1 MSDSREREKSPVKGT
16 ERTGSGRGAL
26 PEGTVLKERYKLEK
40 VLGRGGF
47 GITYKALD
55 MNVQVDVA
63 VKEYLT
69 EPGAEPERAVREAQI
84 SASLYD
90 LEGIVAVRDYFVDRG
105 IAYIVM
111 EYVQGISIKQYIA
124 QHGRMD
130 GTEVLAG
137 MKPLL
142 KSIQRIH
149 EKGIVHRDI
158 SADNLMITQDGK
170 LKLIDFGA
178 ASLLDP
184 KRKEHTILIKRGFV
198 PVEQYRSEEKI
209 GPWTDVYSLCATMYF
224 MITGMVPEDAMERWI
239 SDKITDL
246 QDIFGTGLA
255 PEQSQAIMKGLAVKK
270 EDRYQDVA
278 QLAEVLYDENV
289 MRQNLWFRTEE
300 LPRQMLSGG
309 HTQTVRREA
318 AAFLKKDVRKKK
330 MIWRVAAGVIIFAAV
345 VALWVYLGGPGSRG
359 QKKGMQPERTAVS
372 ATMQPAGTD
381 DATSSAR
388 PGEAGDTTSFT
399 SGKEDNTT
407 STSQVA
413 GRASAK
419 PQASGKAGKS
429 DGQKSSS
436 GSQKA
441 SGNSSVAK
449 KNSTT
454 NNAASNNN
462 TSSGKAGGS
471 SQTTTNNTGNTQSKS
486 AKSSTG
492 SSSAK
497 TTKKPAATKK
507 PSSGSGKNNNSRGNF
522 EGDLDDLLQ

>member
-1 MSDSREREKSPVKGT
+1 
-16 ERTGSGRGAL
+16 
-26 PEGTVLKERYKLEK
+26 
-40 VLGRGGF
+40 
-47 GITYKALD
+47 
-55 MNVQVDVA
+55 
-63 VKEYLT
+63 
-69 EPGAEPERAVREAQI
+69 
-84 SASLYD
+84 
-90 LEGIVAVRDYFVDRG
+90 
-105 IAYIVM
+105 
-111 EYVQGISIKQYIA
+111 
-124 QHGRMD
+124 
-130 GTEVLAG
+130 
-137 MKPLL
+137 
-142 KSIQRIH
+142 
-149 EKGIVHRDI
+149 
-158 SADNLMITQDGK
+158 
-170 LKLIDFGA
+170 
-178 ASLLDP
+178 
-184 KRKEHTILIKRGFV
+184 
-198 PVEQYRSEEKI
+198 
-209 GPWTDVYSLCATMYF
+209 
-224 MITGMVPEDAMERWI
+224 MERWI

>member
-1 MSDSREREKSPVKGT
+1 MSDSREREKSPVNGT
-16 ERTGSGRGAL
+16 ERTGAGRGAL
-26 PEGTVLKERYKLEK
+26 PEGTVLNGRYKLEK

-69 EPGAEPERAVREAQI
+69 EPGEEPERAVREAQI

-184 KRKEHTILIKRGFV
+184 KREEHTILIKRGFV

-239 SDKITDL
+239 SDKITNL

-300 LPRQMLSGG
+300 LPHQMLSGG

-318 AAFLKKDVRKKK
+318 AAFLKKSDPKKK
-330 MIWRVAAGVIIFAAV
+330 MIWRVAAGVIVFTAV
-345 VALWVYLGGPGSRG
+345 VVLWIYLGGPGSRG
-359 QKKGMQPERTAVS
+359 QKKGMQPEKTAVS

-381 DATSSAR
+381 GVTSSVQ
-388 PGEAGDTTSFT
+388 PGEAGDTTSSP
-399 SGKEDNTT
+399 SGKEDNIT
-407 STSQVA
+407 STAQPA

-419 PQASGKAGKS
+419 PKASGKAGKS
-429 DGQKSSS
+429 DGSKNTSGSSS
-436 GSQKA
+436 TAKPM
-441 SGNSSVAK
+441 SGKTSKSGKTVT

-454 NNAASNNN
+454 NN
-462 TSSGKAGGS
+462 
-471 SQTTTNNTGNTQSKS
+471 TGNPQSKS

-497 TTKKPAATKK
+497 TTKKQASTKK
-507 PSSGSGKNNNSRGNF
+507 PSSGSGKSNNSGGNF

>member
-1 MSDSREREKSPVKGT
+1 MSDSREREKSSLNGT
-16 ERTGSGRGAL
+16 ERTGSGRGTL
-26 PEGTVLKERYKLEK
+26 PEGTVLNGRYKLEK

-69 EPGAEPERAVREAQI
+69 EPGEEPERAVREAQI

-90 LEGIVAVRDYFVDRG
+90 LEGIVAVRDYFIDRG

-130 GTEVLAG
+130 GKEVLAG

-142 KSIQRIH
+142 KSIRRIH

-184 KRKEHTILIKRGFV
+184 KREEHTILIKRGFV
-198 PVEQYRSEEKI
+198 PVEQSK
-209 GPWTDVYSLCATMYF
+209 
-224 MITGMVPEDAMERWI
+224 
-239 SDKITDL
+239 
-246 QDIFGTGLA
+246 
-255 PEQSQAIMKGLAVKK
+255 AIMKGLAVRK
-270 EDRYQDVA
+270 EDRYQDVV
-278 QLAEVLYDENV
+278 QLAEVLYDEHV

-300 LPRQMLSGG
+300 LPHQMLSGG

-318 AAFLKKDVRKKK
+318 AAFLKKSDPQKK
-330 MIWRVAAGVIIFAAV
+330 MIWRVAAGAVIFAAV
-345 VALWVYLGGPGSRG
+345 VVLWIYLGGPGSRG
-359 QKKGMQPERTAVS
+359 QKKGLQPEKAAVS
-372 ATMQPAGTD
+372 VTMQPAGTD
-381 DATSSAR
+381 GVTSSVQ
-388 PGEAGDTTSFT
+388 PDEAGDTTSSP

-407 STSQVA
+407 STS
-413 GRASAK
+413 RSDEPASAK
-419 PQASGKAGKS
+419 PQLSDGAGKS
-429 DGQKSSS
+429 DG
-436 GSQKA
+436 
-441 SGNSSVAK
+441 
-449 KNSTT
+449 KNS
-454 NNAASNNN
+454 A
-462 TSSGKAGGS
+462 
-471 SQTTTNNTGNTQSKS
+471 TTNNTGSKAASNKTPARHAGADRQSSTKTGTGNTASKS
-486 AKSSTG
+486 TKSSAGTV
-492 SSSAK
+492 SAK
-497 TTKKPAATKK
+497 PAKKPAATKK
-507 PSSGSGKNNNSRGNF
+507 PSSGSGKDSNSGGDF

>member
-1 MSDSREREKSPVKGT
+1 MSDSREREKSPVNGT
-16 ERTGSGRGAL
+16 ERTGAGRGAL
-26 PEGTVLKERYKLEK
+26 PEGTVLNGRYKLEK

-184 KRKEHTILIKRGFV
+184 KREEHTILIKRGFV

-239 SDKITDL
+239 SDKITNL

-278 QLAEVLYDENV
+278 QLAGVLYDENV

-309 HTQTVRREA
+309 HTQTLRREA
-318 AAFLKKDVRKKK
+318 AAFLKKDDHKKK
-330 MIWRVAAGVIIFAAV
+330 IVWRVAAGVIIFAAV
-345 VALWVYLGGPGSRG
+345 VVLWVYLGGPGSRG
-359 QKKGMQPERTAVS
+359 QKKGMQPEKTAVS

-381 DATSSAR
+381 DAMSSAQ
-388 PGEAGDTTSFT
+388 PGETGDPTPSP
-399 SGKEDNTT
+399 SGKEDNIT
-407 STSQVA
+407 STAQPA

-436 GSQKA
+436 GS
-441 SGNSSVAK
+441 SSTAT

-454 NNAASNNN
+454 NNAASKVSSNNN

-471 SQTTTNNTGNTQSKS
+471 SQSTANNTGNTQSKS

-497 TTKKPAATKK
+497 TTKKP
-507 PSSGSGKNNNSRGNF
+507 SSGSGKSNNSGENF

>member
-1 MSDSREREKSPVKGT
+1 MGDSREREKSSLNGT
-16 ERTGSGRGAL
+16 ERTGAGRGAL
-26 PEGTVLKERYKLEK
+26 PEGTVLNGRYKLEK

-69 EPGAEPERAVREAQI
+69 EPGEEPERAVREAQI

-90 LEGIVAVRDYFVDRG
+90 LEGIVAVRDYFIDRG

-130 GTEVLAG
+130 GKEVLAG

-142 KSIQRIH
+142 KSIRRIH

-184 KRKEHTILIKRGFV
+184 KREEHTILIKRGFV

-239 SDKITDL
+239 SDKITNL

-318 AAFLKKDVRKKK
+318 AAFLEKSDPKKK
-330 MIWRVAAGVIIFAAV
+330 IIWRVAAGAVIFAAV
-345 VALWVYLGGPGSRG
+345 VVLWIYLGGPGSRG
-359 QKKGMQPERTAVS
+359 QKKGLQPEKTAVS
-372 ATMQPAGTD
+372 VTMQPAGTD
-381 DATSSAR
+381 DATSSVQ
-388 PGEAGDTTSFT
+388 PDEAGDTTST
-399 SGKEDNTT
+399 A
-407 STSQVA
+407 QPA

-419 PQASGKAGKS
+419 PQSSDGARKSAGK
-429 DGQKSSS
+429 
-436 GSQKA
+436 
-441 SGNSSVAK
+441 NSA
-449 KNSTT
+449 TT
-454 NNAASNNN
+454 NDTGSKAASNKTSARHAGADRQSSTKTGTGN
-462 TSSGKAGGS
+462 TSSKSTKSSAG
-471 SQTTTNNTGNTQSKS
+471 TVS
-486 AKSSTG
+486 AKP
-492 SSSAK
+492 A
-497 TTKKPAATKK
+497 KKPAATKK
-507 PSSGSGKNNNSRGNF
+507 PSSGSGKDSNSGGDF

>member
-1 MSDSREREKSPVKGT
+1 MSDSREREKSPINGT
-16 ERTGSGRGAL
+16 ERTGAGRGAL
-26 PEGTVLKERYKLEK
+26 PEGTVLNGRYKLEK

-184 KRKEHTILIKRGFV
+184 KREEHTILIKRGFV

-239 SDKITDL
+239 SDKITNL

-309 HTQTVRREA
+309 HTQTLRREA
-318 AAFLKKDVRKKK
+318 AAFLKKDDHKKK
-330 MIWRVAAGVIIFAAV
+330 MIWRVTAGVIIFAAV
-345 VALWVYLGGPGSRG
+345 VVLWVYLGGPGSRG
-359 QKKGMQPERTAVS
+359 QKKGMQPEKTAVS

-381 DATSSAR
+381 DATSSAQ
-388 PGEAGDTTSFT
+388 PGEAGDPTPSP

-407 STSQVA
+407 STAQPA
-413 GRASAK
+413 GHASAK
-419 PQASGKAGKS
+419 PQASGKTGKS
-429 DGQKSSS
+429 DGSKSSS
-436 GSQKA
+436 GSSSTAKPT
-441 SGNSSVAK
+441 SGKTSKSGKTVT
-449 KNSTT
+449 KNS
-454 NNAASNNN
+454 A
-462 TSSGKAGGS
+462 
-471 SQTTTNNTGNTQSKS
+471 TNNTGNTQSKS

-507 PSSGSGKNNNSRGNF
+507 PSSGSGKSNNSGENF

>member
-1 MSDSREREKSPVKGT
+1 MSDSREREKSPVNGT
-16 ERTGSGRGAL
+16 ERTGAGRGAL
-26 PEGTVLKERYKLEK
+26 PEGTVLNGRYKLEK

-69 EPGAEPERAVREAQI
+69 EPGEEPERAVREAQI

-124 QHGRMD
+124 QRGRMD

-184 KRKEHTILIKRGFV
+184 KREEHTILIKRGFV

-239 SDKITDL
+239 SDKITNL

-278 QLAEVLYDENV
+278 QLAKALYDDAV
-289 MRQNLWFRTEE
+289 MDNNLWFRTEE
-300 LPRQMLSGG
+300 LPHQMLTGG

-318 AAFLKKDVRKKK
+318 AVYLKRGNSRKWK
-330 MIWRVAAGVIIFAAV
+330 MIGRVAAGIVLFAAV
-345 VALWVYLGGPGSRG
+345 LLLWVYLGGSGSRG
-359 QKKGMQPERTAVS
+359 QNRGPQPVPVTSGASGTVQLDGGQETGSTAQPGGADGAAS
-372 ATMQPAGTD
+372 ASPSSGGTSQDITGAKAD
-381 DATSSAR
+381 DASVSKGGAKTDGASNGKTGAKAGGASSSSQTSS
-388 PGEAGDTTSFT
+388 GTSNHTSDKAGSDQAAAGGTKTTASKAKT
-399 SGKEDNTT
+399 AKH
-407 STSQVA
+407 
-413 GRASAK
+413 SAK
-419 PQASGKAGKS
+419 P
-429 DGQKSSS
+429 
-436 GSQKA
+436 
-441 SGNSSVAK
+441 VTTPTPAK
-449 KNSTT
+449 KP
-454 NNAASNNN
+454 
-462 TSSGKAGGS
+462 KA
-471 SQTTTNNTGNTQSKS
+471 
-486 AKSSTG
+486 
-492 SSSAK
+492 
-497 TTKKPAATKK
+497 TKKPA
-507 PSSGSGKNNNSRGNF
+507 SGGSGSSDGEF